1 MVRLHNERVARG
13 RNNQAGGE
21 RHWKCGQLQE
31 QQDGHNQ
38 TNTTTDN
45 KSKEPA
51 MDGSMHGPF
60 RVSVTLLVSDE
71 RDRDGD
77 GMYSTIQDCL
87 IAAIGRLA
95 QMDRLALRK
104 LAKSEERRRGI

>member
-1 MVRLHNERVARG
+1 MVRIHNERVAKG
-13 RNNQAGGE
+13 RNNQAGGG
-21 RHWKCGQLQE
+21 RDRKCAIIQE
-31 QQDGHNQ
+31 QQDGNNQ
-38 TNTTTDN
+38 TQTTTDN

-51 MDGSMHGPF
+51 MDGSMHGPY

-95 QMDRLALRK
+95 QMDRLTLRK
-104 LAKSEERRRGI
+104 LAKSEERRRRI